1 MKFFITYIES
11 IFSSSKIYTTER
23 ERLPTPSSERTYDR
37 SYPPQADRYADTRET
52 YPPRPA
58 AYEDPYKHKP
68 AGTELFKSIAFATL
82 TLHIITIVVTNQ
94 N

>member
-11 IFSSSKIYTTER
+11 IFSSSKIYITER

-68 AGTELFKSIAFATL
+68 AGTELFKSIVFATL
-82 TLHIITIVVTNQ
+82 TLQFTLLL
-94 N
+94 

>member
-1 MKFFITYIES
+1 M
-11 IFSSSKIYTTER
+11 
-23 ERLPTPSSERTYDR
+23 PPPSSESPYNR
-37 SYPPQADRYADTRET
+37 SYPPPDDRFVDTREAN
-52 YPPRPA
+52 PPRPA
-58 AYEDPYKHKP
+58 AYKDPYKRKP